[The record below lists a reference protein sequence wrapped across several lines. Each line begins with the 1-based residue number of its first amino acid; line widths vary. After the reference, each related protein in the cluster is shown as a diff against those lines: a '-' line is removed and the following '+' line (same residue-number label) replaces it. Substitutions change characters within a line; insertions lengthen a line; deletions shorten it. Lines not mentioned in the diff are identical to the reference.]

1 MTRAAPARGIRYIA
15 TLALAAA
22 CTPTYTRWTNGATDP
37 AAPAVVFLGDSLTAG
52 QGLSPE
58 EAYPALIAARMRDA
72 GIQLPVL
79 NAGVS
84 GDTTGAGL
92 SRLGKLLDT
101 PVALLVL
108 ALGANDGVVHA
119 PLERIRGNLS
129 QAIERAQA
137 AGARVVMVGMKLPLS
152 FDPSYRAGFEQVFA
166 DLARQ
171 YRLAFVPFLLEGVGG
186 VPRLNQ
192 ADGIHPTA
200 EGQRIMAS
208 VVWPT
213 LAPLLRE
220 VAQSQRASSLR

>member
-1 MTRAAPARGIRYIA
+1 MSRAGPDRGFRFVA
-15 TLALAAA
+15 VFALAAA
-22 CTPTYTRWTNGATDP
+22 CTPTYARWTNGATDP
-37 AAPAVVFLGDSLTAG
+37 TAPAVVFLGDSLTAG
-52 QGLSPE
+52 QGLSSE
-58 EAYPALIAARMRDA
+58 EAYPALIAARMRAA
-72 GIQLPVL
+72 GIQLPVV

-92 SRLGKLLDT
+92 SRLGKLLGA
-101 PVALLVL
+101 PVAVLLL
-108 ALGANDGVVHA
+108 ALGANDGLVRA
-119 PLERIRGNLS
+119 PLESIRDNLS
-129 QAIERAQA
+129 QAVERAQA

-213 LAPLLRE
+213 LEPLLRE
-220 VAQSQRASSLR
+220 LAQSQRASSSR